1 VSSSSSS
8 RLVRITSINY
18 LHYNEVVIIFF
29 IIYIYI
35 SNILDTLGVIAR
47 SIGEE
52 HFAPLAATS
61 LNLGIKLLRNTIDP
75 DLRKSLYGLFAA
87 ISTVM
92 KKEMAVTLP
101 EIVEYMIMSI
111 RSADGILVIIAQ
123 IMGVEKPKNSINVT
137 SFLQMHFKDDETN
150 ALTVY
155 DDLSDTEN
163 EREDEEED
171 IECTDNE
178 DDNDEEIDGYSVENA
193 YMEEKE
199 ESVMAL
205 KEIAEYTE

>member
-1 VSSSSSS
+1 
-8 RLVRITSINY
+8 VRITSINY